1 MIRSLRTA
9 ASGMEAQQLNIDVIA
24 NNLANVNTVGFKRSR
39 AEFQDLFYEEIRS
52 ARDTGQDQAEASPM
66 PLEVGQGTRA
76 VATQKLFG
84 QGALL
89 ATNNELDVAI
99 EGAGFF
105 RIQMADGTDAYTRNG
120 AFTRDKEGRLVTV
133 EGQALDPPIILP
145 QDTQRVIIEN
155 DGTVKSL
162 QVGTVEPIEVGRI
175 GMTLFTNPAGLESRG
190 HNLYA
195 ASEGSG
201 EPIDGFPGEEGF
213 GGLGQGMLE
222 GSNVEVVEEM
232 IDLIAAQ
239 RAYEINS
246 RVIQA
251 ADQMLQETTRLR

>member
-52 ARDTGQDQAEASPM
+52 ARDASEDQAEASPL
-66 PLEVGQGTRA
+66 PLEVGQGTRS

-84 QGALL
+84 QGALQ
-89 ATNNELDVAI
+89 ATHNELDVAI

-105 RIQMADGTDAYTRNG
+105 RIQMPDGTNAYTRNG
-120 AFTRDKEGRLVTV
+120 AFTRDNQGRLVTI
-133 EGQALDPPIILP
+133 EGQTLDPPIILP
-145 QDTQRVIIEN
+145 EDTQKVLVEK
-155 DGTVKSL
+155 DGTVKAL
-162 QVGTVEPIEVGRI
+162 QVGEVEPLEVGRI
-175 GMTLFTNPAGLESRG
+175 GMTLFINPSGLVSKG

>member
-39 AEFQDLFYEEIRS
+39 AEFQDLFYEEIRA
-52 ARDTGQDQAEASPM
+52 ARNNDGEQAEGSPL
-66 PLEVGQGTRA
+66 PLEVGQGIRA
-76 VATQKLFG
+76 IATQKLFG
-84 QGALL
+84 QGAIQ
-89 ATNNELDVAI
+89 ATNNELDIAI

-105 RIQMADGTDAYTRNG
+105 RLQMPDGTQAYTRNG
-120 AFTRDKEGRLVTV
+120 AFTRDSDGRLVTI
-133 EGQALDPPIILP
+133 EGQPLDPPIILP
-145 QDTQRVIIEN
+145 PDTQRVSVEA
-155 DGTVKSL
+155 DGTVKATL
-162 QVGTVEPIEVGRI
+162 INNTEPLEVGRI
-175 GMTLFTNPAGLESRG
+175 GISIFINPAGLASKG
-190 HNLYA
+190 HNLYV

-201 EPIDGFPGEEGF
+201 QAIDGFASEEGF
-213 GGLGQGMLE
+213 GRVSQGMLE

>member
-52 ARDTGQDQAEASPM
+52 ARDSSQDQAEASPM

-84 QGALL
+84 QGALQ

-105 RIQMADGTDAYTRNG
+105 RIQMADGTNAYTRNG
-120 AFTRDKEGRLVTV
+120 AFTRDKEGRLVTL
-133 EGQALDPPIILP
+133 EGQTLDPPIILP
-145 QDTQRVIIEN
+145 EDTQNVIIEN

-175 GMTLFTNPAGLESRG
+175 GMTLFINPSGLESQG